1 MPHDSE
7 MKKSKCSVVL
17 LAFFQ
22 LVLLVAIVALYLL
35 QRPVQPAQTSKHLL
49 ILSSFAGSIVL
60 NVFIVARM
68 VKIYEKEAL
77 LSAREAMAQ
86 SFVGLAGSIK
96 FQNQDFNLY
105 IEEISSLIHQ
115 ERWEDLS
122 SYLENICAKI
132 TFLNNVLKVD
142 NAIIGALLKAKVSEA
157 DVKHIRL
164 DIDISASLAG
174 LGPKAVDLARIIGNL
189 VDNAFDAVLPLEE
202 SERIVSV
209 KIHRSGPLLEV
220 EVSNRGP
227 VIEPGTMEKF
237 FEPGYT
243 TKGEGHSGLGLH
255 IVKTLAEKLMGTV
268 RVFTD
273 ETNGTRFVVMLPGM

>member
-1 MPHDSE
+1 
-7 MKKSKCSVVL
+7 MKKSKYSVVL

-22 LVLLVAIVALYLL
+22 LVLLVAIFVLYLL
-35 QRPVQPAQTSKHLL
+35 QHPVQPAQTSKHLL
-49 ILSSFAGSIVL
+49 VLGSFAGSIAL
-60 NVFIVARM
+60 NFFIVARM
-68 VKIYEKEAL
+68 VKVYEKEAL

-86 SFVGLAGSIK
+86 SFVSLAGSIK
-96 FQNQDFNLY
+96 VQNQDFNLY
-105 IEEISSLIHQ
+105 IEEITNLVQQ

-122 SYLENICAKI
+122 SYLENVCAKI

-142 NAIIGALLKAKVSEA
+142 NAIVGALLKAKVSEA
-157 DVKHIRL
+157 DVKRIRL

-174 LGPKAVDLARIIGNL
+174 LGSKAVDLARIIGNL

-209 KIHRSGPLLEV
+209 KIHRSGPLLEL

-227 VIEPGTMEKF
+227 AIVPETLEKI

-273 ETNGTRFVVMLPGM
+273 ETNGTRFVVMWPGV

>member
-1 MPHDSE
+1 

>member
-1 MPHDSE
+1 
-7 MKKSKCSVVL
+7 MKKSKYSVVL

-22 LVLLVAIVALYLL
+22 LVLLVFVLAQYLL
-35 QRPVQPAQTSKHLL
+35 QHPVQPAQTSKHLL
-49 ILSSFAGSIVL
+49 ILGSFAGSIVL

-68 VKIYEKEAL
+68 VKVYEKEAL
-77 LSAREAMAQ
+77 LSAREAMSQ
-86 SFVGLAGSIK
+86 SFVSLAGSIK
-96 FQNQDFNLY
+96 VQNQDFNLY

-157 DVKHIRL
+157 DVKRIRL

-174 LGPKAVDLARIIGNL
+174 LDARAVDLARIIGNL

-227 VIEPGTMEKF
+227 AIDPGTLEKI

-243 TKGEGHSGLGLH
+243 TKREGHSGLGLH

-273 ETNGTRFVVMLPGM
+273 ETNGTRFVVILPGA